1 MHWKTEKR
9 IWTHGYK
16 AIAHVWYIEILT
28 RLRGF
33 LLISL
38 YLVWFSLCSSLFW
51 ELRDIRSGEKFASL
65 TLKPRSR
72 DRILIYRYY
81 SIQMWSLRQ
90 TLSLRN
96 FFNEDPGH
104 RLPARGGITSDSMLT
119 ITNLESHAHPSFVN
133 VVTMP
138 LNTANTV
145 NIVSVTLPH
154 LHNTVNG

>member
-33 LLISL
+33 LLISQ

-104 RLPARGGITSDSMLT
+104 RLPARGSITSDSMLT
-119 ITNLESHAHPSFVN
+119 IANPESHAHPSFVN
-133 VVTMP
+133 VVTML
-138 LNTANTV
+138 LNKANKV
-145 NIVSVTLPH
+145 NIASVTLPH

>member
-1 MHWKTEKR
+1 M
-9 IWTHGYK
+9 
-16 AIAHVWYIEILT
+16 
-28 RLRGF
+28 
-33 LLISL
+33 LISL

-96 FFNEDPGH
+96 FFSEDPGH

-119 ITNLESHAHPSFVN
+119 IIITINYYFIFIETIRKRIQIFSKNKGNKDSNLMKSFFLLNKILARYLRKMAH
-133 VVTMP
+133 
-138 LNTANTV
+138 
-145 NIVSVTLPH
+145 
-154 LHNTVNG
+154 